1 MHLCVHLLQ
10 LSGVSL
16 LLTAFVNIAFYVYCL
31 NTFRAYKDFLL
42 SSYLNKL
49 QELTV
54 AVTDQAAGKM
64 KAKKD

>member
-1 MHLCVHLLQ
+1 MYLCVHLLQ

-16 LLTAFVNIAFYVYCL
+16 LLIAFVNTTFYFYCL

-49 QELTV
+49 QELT
-54 AVTDQAAGKM
+54 ASVTDQAAGKM
-64 KAKKD
+64 KGKRD